1 MISALHRALATEANH
16 PTVDWPAST
25 VPTTASVGMFKF
37 SFNLINILDFFFYA
51 TPRVQK
57 KKMAASNKMEPECV
71 LKMNF

>member
-1 MISALHRALATEANH
+1 MLATEVNH

-25 VPTTASVGMFKF
+25 VPTTGSVGTFKF
-37 SFNLINILDFFFYA
+37 SFNLINSLDFFFMQLHVYK
-51 TPRVQK
+51 K